1 MMMNKNLTLCFN
13 ALERVRE
20 DKSGLLLKFTYIS
33 KVMCNPGD
41 SKLSYTLQE
50 QCYQQIMNMFMK
62 ISIDAG
68 SIAYSAEPS
77 INDKTEGYR

>member
-1 MMMNKNLTLCFN
+1 MTQNIFCSIIVYF
-13 ALERVRE
+13 
-20 DKSGLLLKFTYIS
+20 
-33 KVMCNPGD
+33 
-41 SKLSYTLQE
+41 QE

-68 SIAYSAEPS
+68 SMAYSAEPS

>member
-1 MMMNKNLTLCFN
+1 MTQNIFCSIIVYF
-13 ALERVRE
+13 
-20 DKSGLLLKFTYIS
+20 
-33 KVMCNPGD
+33 
-41 SKLSYTLQE
+41 QE

-68 SIAYSAEPS
+68 SMAYSAPS